1 LGKEIEELLSS
12 VELNVLNTY
21 LKEGIFDLAYIAEK
35 EDTTEKEVEWTVATI
50 RDKITKYLDKEYDH
64 YKGK

>member
-1 LGKEIEELLSS
+1 
-12 VELNVLNTY
+12 VLNTY
-21 LKEGIFDLAYIAEK
+21 LKEGVFDLAYIAEK
-35 EDTTEKEVEWTVATI
+35 EHTTEKEVEWTVATI